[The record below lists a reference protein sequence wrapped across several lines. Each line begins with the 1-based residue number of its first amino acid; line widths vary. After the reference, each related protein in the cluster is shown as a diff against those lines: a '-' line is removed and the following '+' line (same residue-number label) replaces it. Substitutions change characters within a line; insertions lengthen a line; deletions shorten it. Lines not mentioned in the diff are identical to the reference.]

1 VGAPA
6 EKPRAEIFRPE
17 LVYLP
22 ELTPGRRFFRFLAK
36 WFCRFLLFL
45 LTRTKTAGLKNLPQK
60 GPALLVVNH
69 LGDADGVFGMAYF
82 PPITEAMGKM
92 ELYFFP
98 VLGWIMRA
106 YGTIW
111 VHRGVP
117 DRRALRAGLQ
127 ALAEGRLLAIAPEGR
142 ESLTGALEEGTGG
155 AAYIALKANVPVVP
169 VTFTGTQN
177 SHVYNSL
184 LRLRRPRLTMT
195 VGPAFHLEAK
205 APGREAVAAAT
216 KSIMIVLAKQ
226 LPEEYRGVYRDLVD

>member
-1 VGAPA
+1 LSAPA

-17 LVYLP
+17 LVSLP
-22 ELTPGRRFFRFLAK
+22 DLTPGRRFFRFLAK

-45 LTRTKTAGLKNLPQK
+45 LTRTTAAGLENLPNR

-69 LGDADGVFGMAYF
+69 LGDADGVLGMAYF

-98 VLGWIMRA
+98 VLGWIMRS

-155 AAYIALKANVPVVP
+155 AAYIALRANVPVVP

-177 SHVYNSL
+177 SNVYNSL
-184 LRLRRPRLTMT
+184 LRLQRPRLTMT
-195 VGPAFHLEAK
+195 VGPAITLEVHP
-205 APGREAVAAAT
+205 PGREAIAAAT
-216 KSIMIVLAKQ
+216 ELIMTVLAKQ
-226 LPEEYRGVYRDLVD
+226 LPEEYRGVYRDLVN